1 MSRLY
6 LLCGLCGR
14 QQADGI
20 LSRGYWGHLEV
31 TSAYVLRACPTCK
44 EQHSDWEARLQAS
57 TNPATLDAAAFP
69 HADTSSGP
77 I

>member
-6 LLCGLCGR
+6 LYCGLCGR

-31 TSAYVLRACPTCK
+31 TSTQVLRACPTCK
-44 EQHSDWEARLQAS
+44 EQHGDWEERLRVTITPTDPQSFSQAS
-57 TNPATLDAAAFP
+57 
-69 HADTSSGP
+69 
-77 I
+77 

>member
-20 LSRGYWGHLEV
+20 LSRGYWGHVEV
-31 TSAYVLRACPTCK
+31 TSTYVLRACPTCK
-44 EQHSDWEARLQAS
+44 ESHLDWEARLR
-57 TNPATLDAAAFP
+57 ATTTAAAADASGFP
-69 HADTSSGP
+69 QTGFSQA
-77 I
+77 

>member
-14 QQADGI
+14 QQADGL

-31 TSAYVLRACPTCK
+31 TSTYVLRACPSCK
-44 EQHSDWEARLQAS
+44 EQHSDWELRLRATAAPS
-57 TNPATLDAAAFP
+57 TMDVSALPQTGTA
-69 HADTSSGP
+69 
-77 I
+77 